1 MRPLWVVFGLAL
13 SISAGAQPRED
24 PRATSIHPFFG
35 QRGATFSATLRGNGL
50 AGARAASLENAPFTV
65 AVEGVEPEPPVESAG
80 RKTRVDL
87 VKLRVDVRPDAKPGR
102 YPFRLITR
110 NGISNA
116 LSLEVVDGPAHR
128 AGHTRIALPR
138 GRPARSACVPT
149 RTKGHPVATEIAPE
163 GPPEFP

>member
-13 SISAGAQPRED
+13 STSAGAQPRED
-24 PRATSIHPFFG
+24 PRAISIHPFLG
-35 QRGATFSATLRGNGL
+35 QRGTTFSATLRGNSL
-50 AGARAASLENAPFTV
+50 AGARAVRLENGPFTV
-65 AVEGVEPEPPVESAG
+65 TVEGVEPEPPAESGG

-116 LSLEVVDGPAHR
+116 LSLEIIDGPVLPEPPGTHE
-128 AGHTRIALPR
+128 TRQSAIPISSLP
-138 GRPARSACVPT
+138 
-149 RTKGHPVATEIAPE
+149 ATW
-163 GPPEFP
+163 